1 MLCTVAH
8 SGCVGWPEDCHSATG
23 SQLSPCIRFSS
34 DMLHVPT
41 DFTSNRNPA
50 FRQVEVERQEH
61 FYIQNRKYTCVQG
74 VGEENTLKTS
84 VDRLWKRNLLE

>member
-1 MLCTVAH
+1 MLCTVAR

-61 FYIQNRKYTCVQG
+61 VTSKT
-74 VGEENTLKTS
+74 ENILVFREMGK
-84 VDRLWKRNLLE
+84 KIF